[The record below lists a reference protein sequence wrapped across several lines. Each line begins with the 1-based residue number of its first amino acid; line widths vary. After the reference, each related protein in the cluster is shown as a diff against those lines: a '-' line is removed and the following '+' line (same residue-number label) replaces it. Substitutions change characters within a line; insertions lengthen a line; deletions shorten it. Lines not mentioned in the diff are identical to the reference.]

1 MHEKQLAFPGK
12 QEKLNVADQQVF
24 ADKQLHSAVQNNV
37 TQPLDTSEIWE
48 KDISFVEIWEKE
60 KELRSSDHICA
71 DSGML
76 SVKSYTR
83 YCLNKSF
90 VEGNRTIE
98 DKPYFGCIT

>member
-1 MHEKQLAFPGK
+1 MHEKQQVYPGK
-12 QEKLNVADQQVF
+12 QEKLTVADQQVF
-24 ADKQLHSAVQNNV
+24 AGKQQLHSAVQNNV
-37 TQPLDTSEIWE
+37 TQPLDAS
-48 KDISFVEIWEKE
+48 EIWEKE